1 MPYENKLCVAAATS
15 QLTQFRQLNVQILPA
30 PKLTTNSLLY
40 ARPWVLTPLKDR
52 GLSKNGE
59 WCSCIMTRCDLCL
72 SGQSQ
77 AEDGLLGLRPGRATP
92 GCLVLPSSWD
102 LAPFNHAE
110 SVSATKQDLQGG
122 GTQLVTS
129 DQFILVPV
137 FPLCSMHIGPQQVL
151 DPGTLRS
158 SVETLYS
165 WELAGQVGGEVQ
177 TVLT

>member
-1 MPYENKLCVAAATS
+1 MPQENKLCVAAGTS

-59 WCSCIMTRCDLCL
+59 WCSCIITMCDLCL
-72 SGQSQ
+72 NGQSQ

-102 LAPFNHAE
+102 LAPFPSCRV
-110 SVSATKQDLQGG
+110 SVSYQ
-122 GTQLVTS
+122 
-129 DQFILVPV
+129 
-137 FPLCSMHIGPQQVL
+137 IGPSGWRDIAGNLGLVHFGSCVSSLQYAHRSPTGIRPWNPSFFRGDAVL
-151 DPGTLRS
+151 MGASGPSR
-158 SVETLYS
+158 
-165 WELAGQVGGEVQ
+165 W
-177 TVLT
+177 